1 MVNLKYIINFAIQ
14 HIFSTGNSK
23 NQTIEMNNLT
33 KTYNMSRSFSLVLL
47 LTLTFLYACPAW
59 GEETDVS
66 LSSQVKPTN
75 EERVYARTGHYV
87 GGYLGYSH
95 MASVG
100 KVNWT
105 KGSPWDGIGWQVDYT
120 WIPSKHCDYKIF
132 NVPCAVGL
140 GALYSGYRAGG
151 NDYFDL
157 DRKPGNADMSLML
170 NYLAIEATLKLL
182 SRSDRWEFNIRYGM
196 GLVLSIFH
204 GTAHYTSAALDPL
217 SFSTTK
223 CGYGMSFRFSA
234 QYNLSKK
241 VALYISFTGI
251 EGNIQSILY
260 NSSFPVYNDYNTVD
274 GYKTRNRWFVN
285 QNLSLGATY
294 HFGPGSH

>member
-1 MVNLKYIINFAIQ
+1 MI
-14 HIFSTGNSK
+14 
-23 NQTIEMNNLT
+23 NLT
-33 KTYNMSRSFSLVLL
+33 KTQNLSRSFSLVLL
-47 LTLTFLYACPAW
+47 LTISLLVSIPAW
-59 GEETDVS
+59 SEVS
-66 LSSQVKPTN
+66 DSTTPAQEKPTN
-75 EERVYARTGHYV
+75 EERIYARTGHYV

-132 NVPCAVGL
+132 TVPCAVGL

-151 NDYFDL
+151 SDDFIL

-170 NYLAIEATLKLL
+170 NYLAVEATLKLL
-182 SRSDRWEFNIRYGM
+182 NRSDRWEFNIRYGI
-196 GLVLSIFH
+196 GIVQSTFH
-204 GTAHYTSAALDPL
+204 GNVNYTSTTLDPF

-223 CGYGMSFRFSA
+223 CGFGMSVRLSA

-241 VALYISFTGI
+241 VALYINITGI
-251 EGNIQSILY
+251 EGNIQTILY
-260 NSSFPVYNDYNTVD
+260 NSRFPVYNDYNTVD
-274 GYKTRNRWFVN
+274 GYKMRNRWFVN
-285 QNLSLGATY
+285 QNLSLGVTY
-294 HFGPGSH
+294 HFGPDNHRYR